1 MTITTQSVRPSSKPG
16 KVEKVEKSSL
26 FLETVQ
32 RTLKSPGAKVGAA
45 LFLVIVLACV
55 CASLIAPYKPND
67 MDLKHMYAGPSAAH
81 LMGTDGLGRDLFTR
95 LLYGGRYSLA
105 LGIVASLFG
114 AFVGVFI
121 GSFAGY
127 FGGRTETLI
136 MRLMDIW
143 SSLPG
148 ILLCIII
155 SAVLGKGFLNTV
167 LALSIGGVPEGARYI
182 RAQILKERSKEY
194 LEAAEAIN
202 CSRLSIMFRHLL
214 PNVIQPVLVNVTMGI
229 GMVIGAAAML
239 SYIGLGVQPPTPEWG
254 ALLASGRSHIL
265 NYPYLIAFPGLVIAV
280 TIFSVNLLGD
290 GLRDALDPKLRS

>member
-1 MTITTQSVRPSSKPG
+1 MTMTTQSIRTASKP
-16 KVEKVEKSSL
+16 EKVEKSSL

-32 RTLKSPGAKVGAA
+32 RTLKSPGAKVGAF
-45 LFLVIVLACV
+45 LFVIITLACV

-67 MDLKHMYAGPSAAH
+67 MDLKHMYAAPSAAH
-81 LMGTDGLGRDLFTR
+81 LMGTDGLGRDQFTR

-105 LGIVASLFG
+105 LGITASLFG

-148 ILLCIII
+148 ILLCILI
-155 SAVLGKGFLNTV
+155 SAVLGKGFFNTV

-202 CSRLSIMFRHLL
+202 CSKLSIMFRHLL

-229 GMVIGAAAML
+229 GMVIGMAAML

-254 ALLASGRSHIL
+254 ALLSAGRSHIL
-265 NYPYLIAFPGLVIAV
+265 NYPFLIAFPGLVIAV